1 VTKTGKGEAR
11 FRVFGR
17 YFGRTSTASCRVVGC
32 PAAEK
37 QPRKPRITAAEQ
49 RQDQREKCDKQRAI
63 SNGTATCCGSIIGG
77 EYGLSASLFRK
88 AARPELGPDLGI
100 FDGAGAVHR

>member
-1 VTKTGKGEAR
+1 MR
-11 FRVFGR
+11 Q
-17 YFGRTSTASCRVVGC
+17 TAGD
-32 PAAEK
+32 
-37 QPRKPRITAAEQ
+37 QQ
-49 RQDQREKCDKQRAI
+49 RN
-63 SNGTATCCGSIIGG
+63 SNVLRLKSIGG